1 MYNWITLLYT
11 WNYHN
16 IVNQPYSNS
25 FFFKFL
31 KRGRRT
37 GHFSKEDIQIASRY
51 MKGGQQHNDLRNASQ
66 NHSEVSPH
74 TYEDG
79 FIKTKKKKRKSS
91 FSKVGKEREPSLT
104 ITRKV
109 NYFSHYRK

>member
-1 MYNWITLLYT
+1 MYICITESLCRTPETITTLLT
-11 WNYHN
+11 NHIP
-16 IVNQPYSNS
+16 IV

-37 GHFSKEDIQIASRY
+37 GHFSKEDIQIANRY
-51 MKGGQQHNDLRNASQ
+51 MKGGQHHNDLRNASQ

-79 FIKTKKKKRKSS
+79 FIKTKKKKENPVLARLGRKGNPHLPLL
-91 FSKVGKEREPSLT
+91 GK
-104 ITRKV
+104 
-109 NYFSHYRK
+109 

>member
-79 FIKTKKKKRKSS
+79 FIKTKKKKESPVLARLGRKGNPHLPLL
-91 FSKVGKEREPSLT
+91 GK
-104 ITRKV
+104 
-109 NYFSHYRK
+109 